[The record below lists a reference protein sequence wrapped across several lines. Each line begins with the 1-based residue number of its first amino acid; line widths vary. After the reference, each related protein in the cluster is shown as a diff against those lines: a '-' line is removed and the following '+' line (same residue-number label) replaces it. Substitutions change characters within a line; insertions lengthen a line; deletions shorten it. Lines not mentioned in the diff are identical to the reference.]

1 MSIEQFV
8 FYCVLI
14 VWYHGFGWHA
24 RHTVHGVHPKR
35 DRRKRYVVRRDSDES
50 RTTIV
55 APLIATAVSW
65 GQLKYTRSGT
75 GRANYALQLTC
86 YT

>member
-1 MSIEQFV
+1 V

-24 RHTVHGVHPKR
+24 RHTAHGVHPKR

-50 RTTIV
+50 QTTNLDGRLMPSRARV
-55 APLIATAVSW
+55 WARLIN
-65 GQLKYTRSGT
+65 T
-75 GRANYALQLTC
+75 GRGEVRANYAIKLTW